1 MIRLGSGRR
10 QMPKLITDPWDR
22 QEDAPFAYCD
32 LCGGEIYYGEVCVR
46 AGDVYLNLKAVDAG
60 EDGIVKRRS

>member
-1 MIRLGSGRR
+1 
-10 QMPKLITDPWDR
+10 MPKLITDPWDR

-46 AGDVYLNLKAVDAG
+46 AGDIYYHDDCLIQEVAG
-60 EDGIVKRRS
+60 E